1 MISIKIKISLI
12 AICAICIAF
21 VCPATFANTLYERLG
36 GEKTV
41 AQFVSETV
49 DLSAVDPQIKRSFDK
64 VDLKKLKVKVA
75 EQICALTQGPCKYTG
90 DDMKLAHQ
98 GLELTE
104 AEFYGFVD
112 ILRGT
117 LNRAKVPESA
127 KNELLRILAPMKR
140 DIVTK

>member
-1 MISIKIKISLI
+1 MILIKTKISLVVIFI
-12 AICAICIAF
+12 ATICPVAF
-21 VCPATFANTLYERLG
+21 ASTLYERLG
-36 GEKTV
+36 GEKIV

-49 DLSAVDPQIKRSFDK
+49 DLSVVDPLIKRSFDK

-75 EQICALTQGPCKYTG
+75 EQICALTGGPCKYSG
-90 DDMKLAHQ
+90 DDMKIAHQ
-98 GLELTE
+98 GLDITE

>member
-1 MISIKIKISLI
+1 MISTKTKIGL
-12 AICAICIAF
+12 AIICIAS
-21 VCPATFANTLYERLG
+21 VCPAAFANTLYERLG
-36 GEKTV
+36 GEKMV

-49 DLSAVDPQIKRSFDK
+49 DLSAADPQIKRSFDK

-75 EQICALTQGPCKYTG
+75 EQICVLTDGPCKYSG
-90 DDMKLAHQ
+90 DDMKVAHQ
-98 GLELTE
+98 GLDITE
-104 AEFYGFVD
+104 TEFYGFVE

-117 LNRAKVPESA
+117 LNRAKVSEGA

>member
-1 MISIKIKISLI
+1 MISIKTKISLVVIFI
-12 AICAICIAF
+12 ATICPVA
-21 VCPATFANTLYERLG
+21 FANTLYERLG
-36 GEKTV
+36 GEKIV

-49 DLSAVDPQIKRSFDK
+49 DLSIVDPLIKRSFDK

-75 EQICALTQGPCKYTG
+75 EQICALSGGPCKYSG
-90 DDMKLAHQ
+90 DDMKIAHQ
-98 GLELTE
+98 GLDITE

>member
-1 MISIKIKISLI
+1 MISTKTKIGVVII
-12 AICAICIAF
+12 CITAIC
-21 VCPATFANTLYERLG
+21 PAAVANSLYERLG

-49 DLSAVDPQIKRSFDK
+49 DLSAIDPQIKRSFDK
-64 VDLKKLKVKVA
+64 VDLKKLKLKVA
-75 EQICALTQGPCKYTG
+75 EQICALTDGPCKYSG
-90 DDMKLAHQ
+90 DDMKIAHQ
-98 GLELTE
+98 GLDLTE
-104 AEFYGFVD
+104 SEFYGFVE

-117 LNRAKVPESA
+117 LNRAKVPEGA

>member
-1 MISIKIKISLI
+1 MNSIKTTFSL
-12 AICAICIAF
+12 AAICIGI
-21 VCPATFANTLYERLG
+21 VCPTAFASTLYERLG
-36 GEKTV
+36 GEKAV

-75 EQICALTQGPCKYTG
+75 EQICALTDGPCKYSG

-98 GLELTE
+98 GMDLTE
-104 AEFYGFVD
+104 ADFYGFVE

-117 LNRAKVPESA
+117 LNRAKVSEGA

>member
-1 MISIKIKISLI
+1 MKI
-12 AICAICIAF
+12 
-21 VCPATFANTLYERLG
+21 
-36 GEKTV
+36 
-41 AQFVSETV
+41 
-49 DLSAVDPQIKRSFDK
+49 
-64 VDLKKLKVKVA
+64 
-75 EQICALTQGPCKYTG
+75 
-90 DDMKLAHQ
+90 AHQ
-98 GLELTE
+98 GLDITE

>member
-1 MISIKIKISLI
+1 MILIKTKISLVVIFI
-12 AICAICIAF
+12 ATICPVAF
-21 VCPATFANTLYERLG
+21 ASTLYERLG

-49 DLSAVDPQIKRSFDK
+49 DLSVVDPQIKRSFDK

-75 EQICALTQGPCKYTG
+75 EQICALTGGPCKYSG
-90 DDMKLAHQ
+90 DDMKIAHQ
-98 GLELTE
+98 GLDITE
-104 AEFYGFVD
+104 AEFYGFVE

>member
-1 MISIKIKISLI
+1 MILIKTKISLVVIFI
-12 AICAICIAF
+12 ATICPVA
-21 VCPATFANTLYERLG
+21 FANTLYERLG
-36 GEKTV
+36 GEKIV

-49 DLSAVDPQIKRSFDK
+49 DLSVVDPLIKRSFDK

-75 EQICALTQGPCKYTG
+75 EQICALTGGPCKYSG
-90 DDMKLAHQ
+90 DDMKIAHQ
-98 GLELTE
+98 GLDITE

>member
-1 MISIKIKISLI
+1 MISIKTKISFVV
-12 AICAICIAF
+12 ICIATI
-21 VCPATFANTLYERLG
+21 CPVAFANTLYERLG

-49 DLSAVDPQIKRSFDK
+49 DLSVVDPQIKRSFDK

-75 EQICALTQGPCKYTG
+75 EQICALTGGPCKYSG
-90 DDMKLAHQ
+90 DDMKIAHQ
-98 GLELTE
+98 GLDITE
-104 AEFYGFVD
+104 AEFYGFVE
-112 ILRGT
+112 ILRDT